1 MDYNYGEGD
10 AAMMMAGSS
19 NNNNGEGGMM
29 DVDENQQQQ
38 YGGDAIDDDNMDDLP
53 VTQEDSWAVI
63 SAYFAEKGLVRQQLD
78 SFDEFVQNTMQEIV
92 EASGAIRV
100 TPEQQHTVGYDEQMY
115 EDAAVSD
122 SKHVFEVKFG
132 QVYLSKPTAVE
143 KDGTVTNMFPHEARL
158 RNLTYSAPLYV
169 DLELNQ
175 YRVPRDVNV
184 YDPTEDM
191 GEPYETEDS
200 KKEFLGYVPIMLR
213 SLYCVLSDK
222 DDADLGDLGEC
233 IYDQG
238 GYFVINGSEKVII
251 AQERLS
257 NNHVYAFKKK
267 QPSKFSWVIETRSQV
282 ENSTRP
288 VSTMYLQ
295 MYQKGG
301 RNAIEGNQ
309 IRSTLPYI
317 RTDIPVVII
326 FRALG
331 LVADREIIEHVV
343 YDLTDGEMMDLFRP
357 SLEEAFVI
365 QRQELALD
373 FIGRRGSARDVTKD
387 DRIRYAQQIL
397 QREVLTHVGTE
408 DHCEAKKG
416 FFMGYAVHKLLSC
429 KLGRAD
435 EDDRDHF
442 GKKRLD
448 LAGPLLGGLFRLL
461 FRKLTQDVR
470 KHLQRSLDEGKPFVI
485 SSAIKSNHI
494 SDGLKYSLATGNWG
508 DKGAAAPKAGVSQV
522 LNRLTYASSLSHLR
536 RCNTPL
542 ARTGKQAKPRQLH
555 NTHWGMVCPAETPE
569 GQAVGLVKNL
579 ALMAYITTGTAQVPV
594 LEFLEEFSTEP
605 LTDILPA
612 VIAETSTS
620 KIFVNGNW
628 VGIHRDPKALV
639 DTFRSLRRMVDIDAE
654 VSIVRDIAEK
664 EVRIY
669 TDAGRICRPLFIVTE
684 QQLVIKKSHIM
695 RLQGLD
701 VNGRPMGWSELLMEG
716 MVEYIDTEE
725 EETTM
730 VAMDPA
736 DLSAEDSYSSTYTHC
751 EIHPSMILGVC
762 ASIIP
767 FPDHNQ
773 SPRNTYQSAMGKQAM
788 GIYASNYQVR
798 MDTMAHVLHYPQKP
812 LCTTRAMEFLHF
824 RELPSG
830 VNCIV
835 GIMIYTGYNQ
845 EDSLIMNQSAIDRGL
860 FRSSYYRCYID
871 KEQATSV
878 GSIGSMN
885 AEMFEKPSNDSTRGM
900 KHGEYDK
907 LDDDGLVAP
916 GTRVSGD
923 DILIGKT
930 APADNSTGMPSR
942 YTKRDC
948 STAMK
953 ANENGIVD
961 NVLISTTKEGY
972 RFTKVRIRNV
982 RVPQVGDKFASRHG
996 QKGTIGMTY
1005 RQEDMPFTVEGIVPD
1020 IIVNPHAI
1028 PSRMT
1033 IAQLIECLLGK
1044 VVVFQGCEGDAT
1056 PFTDVTVEDIST
1068 RLHAMGYQKFGNEH
1082 LFQGHTGR
1090 PMCARVFMGPTFYQ
1104 RLKHLVDDKVHSRA
1118 RGPLAMLTRQPLEG
1132 RSRDGGL
1139 RMGEME
1145 RDCLITHGCA
1155 NFIRDRFFCNS
1166 DRYNIH
1172 ICERCGLIAQSDLKK
1187 MVFECRTPSCQDKPT
1202 TIVKV
1207 EIPYA
1212 CKLLLQEMM
1221 SMCIG
1226 TRIYTDTRQT
1236 RDNSY

>member
-1 MDYNYGEGD
+1 MTSTMDYKVEQPEQLQMDSTYAVMDVEEEKHE
-10 AAMMMAGSS
+10 
-19 NNNNGEGGMM
+19 NGYYEEGGM
-29 DVDENQQQQ
+29 
-38 YGGDAIDDDNMDDLP
+38 DDMP
-53 VTQEDSWAVI
+53 VTQEDAWAVI
-63 SAYFAEKGLVRQQLD
+63 SAYFEEKGLVRQQLD
-78 SFDEFVQNTMQEIV
+78 SFDEFIQNTMQELV
-92 EASGAIRV
+92 DDSGDIRV
-100 TPEQQHTVGYDEQMY
+100 APEMQHLVGYDE
-115 EDAAVSD
+115 EGFEEAVASPT
-122 SKHVFEVKFG
+122 KKVFEIQFG
-132 QVYLSKPTAVE
+132 QVYLSKPTTVE

-169 DLELNQ
+169 DVTMNE
-175 YRVPRDVNV
+175 YRARQDANIG
-184 YDPTEDM
+184 DPSEDLGAPVSTEDAR
-191 GEPYETEDS
+191 
-200 KKEFLGYVPIMLR
+200 KEFLGYVPIMLR
-213 SLYCVLSDK
+213 SLFCVLSDK
-222 DDADLGDLGEC
+222 DDAQLSDLGEC

-238 GYFVINGSEKVII
+238 GYFVINGSEKVIV
-251 AQERLS
+251 AQERMS

-288 VSTMYLQ
+288 TSTLYIQMYL
-295 MYQKGG
+295 KGG
-301 RNAIEGNQ
+301 KGAIEGNQ

-331 LVADREIIEHVV
+331 YVADRDIIEHVV

-365 QRQELALD
+365 QRQEVALD

-387 DRIRYAQQIL
+387 DRIRYASGIL
-397 QREVLTHVGTE
+397 QKEVLPHVGTE
-408 DHCEAKKG
+408 ENCETKKG
-416 FFMGYAVHKLLSC
+416 FFLGYAVHKLLMC
-429 KLGRAD
+429 KLGRAE

-448 LAGPLLGGLFRLL
+448 LAGPLLGGLFRVL
-461 FRKLTQDVR
+461 FRKLTKDVR
-470 KHLQRSLDEGKPFVI
+470 KHLQRCLDEGKHFNI
-485 SSAIKSNHI
+485 GAAIKSNHI

-508 DKGAAAPKAGVSQV
+508 DKGATTKAGVSQV

-555 NTHWGMVCPAETPE
+555 NSHWGMVCPAETPE

-594 LEFLEEFSTEP
+594 MEFLEEFSTEN
-605 LTDILPA
+605 LTDILPS
-612 VIAETSTS
+612 VIAEKTTC

-639 DTFRSLRRMVDIDAE
+639 DTFRSLRRMIDIDAE
-654 VSIVRDIAEK
+654 VSIVRDISES

-669 TDAGRICRPLFIVTE
+669 TDAGRICRPLFVVTDQE
-684 QQLVIKKSHIM
+684 LVIKKHHIS
-695 RLQGLD
+695 RLQGLSAD
-701 VNGRPMGWSELLMEG
+701 QKKLTWADLLMEG
-716 MVEYIDTEE
+716 LVEYIDTEE

-730 VAMDPA
+730 IAMEPN
-736 DLSAEDSYSSTYTHC
+736 DLYSGYSYSSTYTHC
-751 EIHPSMILGVC
+751 EIHPSMILGIC

-788 GIYASNYQVR
+788 GIYSSNYQVR

-830 VNCIV
+830 VNCV
-835 GIMIYTGYNQ
+835 VAIMIYTGYNQ
-845 EDSLIMNQSAIDRGL
+845 EDSLILNQSAIDRGL
-860 FRSSYYRCYID
+860 FRSSYYRCYSD
-871 KEQATSV
+871 QEKSSSV
-878 GSIGSMN
+878 GTIGSLTS
-885 AEMFEKPSNDSTRGM
+885 ESFEKPLQDSCRGM
-900 KHGEYDK
+900 KFGEYGK
-907 LDDDGLVAP
+907 LDDDGLVQP

-930 APADNSTGMPSR
+930 APVDSTPGMPSR

-948 STAMK
+948 STSMK

-982 RVPQVGDKFASRHG
+982 RIPQVGDKFASRHG

-1005 RQEDMPFTVEGIVPD
+1005 RQEDMPFTAEGIVPD

-1056 PFTDVTVEDIST
+1056 PFTDVTVEDISK
-1068 RLHAMGYQKFGNEH
+1068 RLHAMGYQRHGNEAIY
-1082 LFQGHTGR
+1082 QGHTGK
-1090 PMCARVFMGPTFYQ
+1090 PLNARVFIGPTFYQ

-1118 RGPLAMLTRQPLEG
+1118 RGPVAMLTRQPLEG
-1132 RSRDGGL
+1132 RARDGGL

-1155 NFIRDRFFCNS
+1155 NFMRDRFFCNS
-1166 DRYNIH
+1166 DQYRIH
-1172 ICERCGLIAQSDLKK
+1172 ICERCGLTAQANLKK
-1187 MVFECRTPSCQDKPT
+1187 MTYECRTPMCVGRPYKICQ
-1202 TIVKV
+1202 I

-1212 CKLLLQEMM
+1212 CKLLFQELQA
-1221 SMCIG
+1221 MCIN
-1226 TRIYTDTRQT
+1226 TRIYTEIRPT

>member
-1 MDYNYGEGD
+1 M
-10 AAMMMAGSS
+10 
-19 NNNNGEGGMM
+19 
-29 DVDENQQQQ
+29 
-38 YGGDAIDDDNMDDLP
+38 
-53 VTQEDSWAVI
+53 
-63 SAYFAEKGLVRQQLD
+63 VRQQLD
-78 SFDEFVQNTMQEIV
+78 SFDEFVQNTMQELV
-92 EASGAIRV
+92 DDSGDIRV
-100 TPEQQHTVGYDEQMY
+100 SPELQHLVGYDEENFDDM
-115 EDAAVSD
+115 AASQT
-122 SKHVFEVKFG
+122 KEVFEISFG
-132 QVYLSKPTAVE
+132 QVYLSKPTTVE
-143 KDGTVTNMFPHEARL
+143 KDGTVTNIFPHEARL

-169 DLELNQ
+169 DVTMNQ
-175 YRVPRDVNV
+175 YRCRNDANIG
-184 YDPTEDM
+184 DPSEDL
-191 GEPYETEDS
+191 GQPTKSEVAR
-200 KKEFLGYVPIMLR
+200 KEFLGYVPIMLR
-213 SLYCVLSDK
+213 SLFCVLSDK
-222 DDADLGDLGEC
+222 DDAQLADLGEC

-238 GYFVINGSEKVII
+238 GYFVINGSEKVIV
-251 AQERLS
+251 ASERMS

-288 VSTMYLQ
+288 TSTLYIQ
-295 MYQKGG
+295 MYHKGG
-301 RNAIEGNQ
+301 RNVIDGNQ

-331 LVADREIIEHVV
+331 FVADRDIIEHVV

-365 QRQELALD
+365 QRQDVALD
-373 FIGRRGSARDVTKD
+373 FIGRRGSAKDVTKN
-387 DRIRYAQQIL
+387 DRIRYASGIL
-397 QREVLTHVGTE
+397 QKEVLPHVGTE
-408 DHCEAKKG
+408 EHCETKKG
-416 FFMGYAVHKLLSC
+416 FFLGYAVHKLLMC
-429 KLGRAD
+429 KLGRAE

-461 FRKLTQDVR
+461 FRKLTKDVR
-470 KHLQRSLDEGKPFVI
+470 KHLQRCLDEGKHFNI
-485 SSAIKSNHI
+485 GAAIKSNHI
-494 SDGLKYSLATGNWG
+494 SDGLKYSLATGNCEWWWFCFPRHFLLYLYSLDLLRFSPSRAISPSLPTRTHANLPTGG
-508 DKGAAAPKAGVSQV
+508 DKGAATKAGVSQV

-555 NTHWGMVCPAETPE
+555 NSHWGMVCPAETPE

-579 ALMAYITTGTAQVPV
+579 ALMAYITTGTAQVPI
-594 LEFLEEFSTEP
+594 LEFLDEWSTEN
-605 LTDILPA
+605 LTDILPS
-612 VIAETSTS
+612 VIAEPSTC

-628 VGIHRDPKALV
+628 VGIHRDPKKLV
-639 DTFRSLRRMVDIDAE
+639 DTFRDLRRVVDIDAE
-654 VSIVRDIAEK
+654 VSIVRDIAES

-669 TDAGRICRPLFIVTE
+669 TDAGRICRPLFIVE
-684 QQLVIKKSHIM
+684 NQQLKIKKSHIM
-695 RLQGLD
+695 QLQQHTAEQKRLAWAD
-701 VNGRPMGWSELLMEG
+701 LLMEG
-716 MVEYIDTEE
+716 LVEYIDTEE

-730 VAMDPA
+730 IAMEPK
-736 DLSAEDSYSSTYTHC
+736 DLEAGDSYSSTYTHC

-788 GIYASNYQVR
+788 GIYSSNYQVR

-830 VNCIV
+830 VNCV
-835 GIMIYTGYNQ
+835 VAIMIYTGYNQ

-871 KEQATSV
+871 QEKASSV
-878 GSIGSMN
+878 GTIGALTS
-885 AEMFEKPSNDSTRGM
+885 ESFEKPTFDSCRGM
-900 KHGEYDK
+900 KHGEYGK
-907 LDDDGLVAP
+907 LDDDGLVQP

-930 APADNSTGMPSR
+930 APLDASAGMPSR

-948 STAMK
+948 STSMK
-953 ANENGIVD
+953 ANESGIVD

-982 RVPQVGDKFASRHG
+982 RIPQIGDKFASRHG

-1005 RQEDMPFTVEGIVPD
+1005 CQEDMPFTAEGVVPD

-1056 PFTDVTVEDIST
+1056 PFTDVTVEDISM
-1068 RLHAMGYQKFGNEH
+1068 RLHAMGYQRHGNEA
-1082 LFQGHTGR
+1082 LYQGHTGR
-1090 PMCARVFMGPTFYQ
+1090 PLNARVFIGPTFYQ

-1118 RGPLAMLTRQPLEG
+1118 RGPVAMLTRQPLEG

-1155 NFIRDRFFCNS
+1155 NFLRDRFFCNS
-1166 DRYNIH
+1166 DQYRIH
-1172 ICERCGLIAQSDLKK
+1172 ICERCGMTAQANLKK
-1187 MVFECRTPSCQDKPT
+1187 MTYECRSPMCVGREPKICQ
-1202 TIVKV
+1202 I

-1212 CKLLLQEMM
+1212 CKLLFQELMA
-1221 SMCIG
+1221 MCIQ
-1226 TRIYTDTRQT
+1226 TRIFTEIRPT

>member
-1 MDYNYGEGD
+1 M
-10 AAMMMAGSS
+10 
-19 NNNNGEGGMM
+19 
-29 DVDENQQQQ
+29 
-38 YGGDAIDDDNMDDLP
+38 
-53 VTQEDSWAVI
+53 
-63 SAYFAEKGLVRQQLD
+63 VRQQLD
-78 SFDEFVQNTMQEIV
+78 SFDEFVQNTMQELV
-92 EASGAIRV
+92 DDSGDIRV
-100 TPEQQHTVGYDEQMY
+100 SPELQHLVGYDEENFDDM
-115 EDAAVSD
+115 AASQT
-122 SKHVFEVKFG
+122 KEVFEISFG
-132 QVYLSKPTAVE
+132 QVYLSKPTTVE
-143 KDGTVTNMFPHEARL
+143 KDGTVTNIFPHEARL

-169 DLELNQ
+169 DVTMNQ
-175 YRVPRDVNV
+175 YRCRNDANIG
-184 YDPTEDM
+184 DPSEDL
-191 GEPYETEDS
+191 GQPTKSEVAR
-200 KKEFLGYVPIMLR
+200 KEFLGYVPIMLR
-213 SLYCVLSDK
+213 SLFCVLSDK
-222 DDADLGDLGEC
+222 DDAQLADLGEC

-238 GYFVINGSEKVII
+238 GYFVINGSEKVIV
-251 AQERLS
+251 ASERMS

-288 VSTMYLQ
+288 TSTLYIQ
-295 MYQKGG
+295 MYHKGG
-301 RNAIEGNQ
+301 RNVIDGNQ

-331 LVADREIIEHVV
+331 FVADRDIIEHVV

-365 QRQELALD
+365 QRQDVALD
-373 FIGRRGSARDVTKD
+373 FIGRRGSAKDVTKN
-387 DRIRYAQQIL
+387 DRIRYASGIL
-397 QREVLTHVGTE
+397 QKEVLPHVGTE
-408 DHCEAKKG
+408 EHCETKKG
-416 FFMGYAVHKLLSC
+416 FFLGYAVHKLLMC

-461 FRKLTQDVR
+461 FRKLTKDVR
-470 KHLQRSLDEGKPFVI
+470 KHLQRCLDEGKHFNI
-485 SSAIKSNHI
+485 GAAIKSNHI
-494 SDGLKYSLATGNWG
+494 SDGLKYSLATGNCEWWWFCFPRHFLLYLYSLDLLRFSPSRAISPSLPTRTHANLPTGG
-508 DKGAAAPKAGVSQV
+508 DKGAATKAGVSQV

-555 NTHWGMVCPAETPE
+555 NSHWGMVCPAETPE

-579 ALMAYITTGTAQVPV
+579 ALMAYITTGTAQVPI
-594 LEFLEEFSTEP
+594 LEFLDEWSTEN
-605 LTDILPA
+605 LTDILPS
-612 VIAETSTS
+612 VIAEPSTC

-628 VGIHRDPKALV
+628 VGIHRDPKKLV
-639 DTFRSLRRMVDIDAE
+639 DTFRDLRRVVDIDAE
-654 VSIVRDIAEK
+654 VSIVRDIAES

-669 TDAGRICRPLFIVTE
+669 TDAGRICRPLFIVE
-684 QQLVIKKSHIM
+684 NQQLKIKKSHIM
-695 RLQGLD
+695 QLQQHTAEQKRLAWAD
-701 VNGRPMGWSELLMEG
+701 LLMEG
-716 MVEYIDTEE
+716 LVEYIDTEE

-730 VAMDPA
+730 IAMEPK
-736 DLSAEDSYSSTYTHC
+736 DLEAGDSYSSTYTHC

-788 GIYASNYQVR
+788 GIYSSNYQVR

-830 VNCIV
+830 VNCV
-835 GIMIYTGYNQ
+835 VAIMIYTGYNQ

-871 KEQATSV
+871 QEKASSV
-878 GSIGSMN
+878 GTIGALTS
-885 AEMFEKPSNDSTRGM
+885 ESFEKPTFDSCRGM
-900 KHGEYDK
+900 KHGEYGK
-907 LDDDGLVAP
+907 LDDDGLVQP

-930 APADNSTGMPSR
+930 APLDASAGMPSR

-948 STAMK
+948 STSMK
-953 ANENGIVD
+953 ANESGIVD

-982 RVPQVGDKFASRHG
+982 RIPQIGDKFASRHG

-1005 RQEDMPFTVEGIVPD
+1005 CQEDMPFTAEGVVPD

-1056 PFTDVTVEDIST
+1056 PFTDVTVEDISM
-1068 RLHAMGYQKFGNEH
+1068 RLHAMGYQRHGNEA
-1082 LFQGHTGR
+1082 LYQGHTGR
-1090 PMCARVFMGPTFYQ
+1090 PLNARVFIGPTFYQ

-1118 RGPLAMLTRQPLEG
+1118 RGPVAMLTRQPLEG

-1155 NFIRDRFFCNS
+1155 NFLRDRFFCNS
-1166 DRYNIH
+1166 DQYRIH
-1172 ICERCGLIAQSDLKK
+1172 ICERCGMTAQANLKK
-1187 MVFECRTPSCQDKPT
+1187 MTYECRSPMCVGREPKICQ
-1202 TIVKV
+1202 I

-1212 CKLLLQEMM
+1212 CKLLFQELMA
-1221 SMCIG
+1221 MCIQ
-1226 TRIYTDTRQT
+1226 TRIFTEIRPT